1 MSVIYVFETKNR
13 NRENILMDSRT
24 DPNSEF
30 YIIDPID
37 NNRYGPLTINFLKHS
52 LSFLTYVTH
61 DFENIGFGIRPNILN
76 DCSEILFFDNLSSVT
91 NKNRIISY
99 LLLISE
105 EYTKNRNYNKV
116 KKQLKELISN
126 LE

>member
-1 MSVIYVFETKNR
+1 MSIIYVFETRNK
-13 NRENILMDSRT
+13 NRENILMGPNT
-24 DPNSEF
+24 DPNKEF
-30 YIIDPID
+30 YIFDPID

-76 DCSEILFFDNLSSVT
+76 DCSEILFFDNANAT

-116 KKQLKELISN
+116 KKQLKELISD